1 MSNKTNKNCY
11 IIIGIL
17 VVLLIG
23 LGFMYMNDKKVEA
36 EPTNNKQVIL
46 INPFEVPT
54 GKLDASIQ
62 YWEACRDFLK
72 QQPGYVSTKLHQ
84 SLKDDTTFQLV
95 NIAVWESPE
104 DFMKAA
110 TKMRKELGVPP
121 VEGLKANPGLYKI
134 VRE

>member
-1 MSNKTNKNCY
+1 MKTS
-11 IIIGIL
+11 
-17 VVLLIG
+17 
-23 LGFMYMNDKKVEA
+23 E
-36 EPTNNKQVIL
+36 NKQVTL
-46 INPFEVPT
+46 INPFEVPA

-84 SLKDDTTFQLV
+84 SLKDDATFQLV

-104 DFMKAA
+104 GFMKAT

-121 VEGLKANPGLYKI
+121 VEGLKPHPSLYKMI
-134 VRE
+134 RE